1 MVQKVFLWCTPR
13 SLSTVLQ
20 HSISLIEKSKVFHEP
35 FDDVF
40 YLGPERQ
47 SERYFDKPTN
57 HDLSYEKVAKN
68 IAETNDVEYIMVKQ
82 IARTLLSHKELLVGK
97 EFKDF
102 QHVFLLRDPR
112 KSAVSY
118 YKCSIDKTMGWDL
131 TIEELGCKEL
141 YELFCFVR
149 ENLEE
154 KPLVLNAAE
163 LQVAPKD
170 FMETFCSSIGF
181 PYSDNLLTWK
191 PSSINQEAFWDGWN
205 KAVLSSTG
213 FRISDR
219 AAVNTFEDLSKYPDV
234 VGKIVEQDTPY
245 YNLLNEYCTTCL
257 KA

>member
-112 KSAVSY
+112 KSAVNY

-170 FMETFCSSIGF
+170 FMESM
-181 PYSDNLLTWK
+181 
-191 PSSINQEAFWDGWN
+191 
-205 KAVLSSTG
+205 VL
-213 FRISDR
+213 
-219 AAVNTFEDLSKYPDV
+219 
-234 VGKIVEQDTPY
+234 
-245 YNLLNEYCTTCL
+245 
-257 KA
+257 